1 MNSSPNPYQTP
12 SNTSDKV
19 ALSNF
24 GPSKFVPV
32 AIALTLALAA
42 IIGVLSTVVP
52 AIGEFTNPRFGWIG
66 LILCLNPLIFLLAW
80 LAAPAKPALMAASF
94 MMLSIGAINGVQL
107 LVLGTVSEVSN
118 SFTDRLH
125 SSWFWSVIPFFV
137 LSIYLFWHAYGMR
150 TSTEQPMPSTT
161 EKNV

>member
-12 SNTSDKV
+12 ANSSATAAVST
-19 ALSNF
+19 F

-32 AIALTLALAA
+32 AIALALALAA
-42 IIGVLSTVVP
+42 MIGVLSTVVP
-52 AIGEFTNPRFGWIG
+52 TIGEFTNPRFGWIG

-94 MMLSIGAINGVQL
+94 LMLSIGAINGVQL

-118 SFTDRLH
+118 TFTDRLH

-137 LSIYLFWHAYGMR
+137 LSVYLFWHAYGMR
-150 TSTEQPMPSTT
+150 ASPQQQMPSTP
-161 EKNV
+161 EKNA

>member
-1 MNSSPNPYQTP
+1 MNTSPNPYQTP
-12 SNTSDKV
+12 ANSSATATVST
-19 ALSNF
+19 F

-32 AIALTLALAA
+32 TIALALALAA
-42 IIGVLSTVVP
+42 LLGLLSAVVP

-94 MMLSIGAINGVQL
+94 MMLSIGAVNGVQL
-107 LVLGTVSEVSN
+107 LILGTVSEVSN
-118 SFTDRLH
+118 TFTDRLH

-137 LSIYLFWHAYGMR
+137 LSIYLFCHAYGMR
-150 TSTEQPMPSTT
+150 ASPEQQTQATP
-161 EKNV
+161 EK